1 MEFDNYGNEK
11 NYENFPKVNGK
22 KKLEEEKK
30 RKKRKRKRQ
39 ALKMGIMKNNW
50 K

>member
-1 MEFDNYGNEK
+1 MDFDNYGNEK
-11 NYENFPKVNGK
+11 NYENLPKVDGK
-22 KKLEEEKK
+22 NKLEEKKK

-39 ALKMGIMKNNW
+39 ALKMGIMKNNL

>member
-11 NYENFPKVNGK
+11 NYENLPKVDGK

-30 RKKRKRKRQ
+30 KERKGKGRDK
-39 ALKMGIMKNNW
+39 L
-50 K
+50 